1 MSFIEP
7 INMVIAR
14 LMIPAP
20 IMILIVGVFLFFYT
34 HSHRKLIG
42 VFFVVLGSLGLL
54 FFSGVIW
61 ASLASHFAFGFEM
74 ERGFL
79 FGLAAVE
86 IATIAVGI
94 VCLIKSNP
102 VKETKAISDSF
113 KNNFRA

>member
-1 MSFIEP
+1 MVLMSFIEP
-7 INMVIAR
+7 LNMVIAR

-20 IMILIVGVFLFFYT
+20 IFILIVGVLLFYYT
-34 HSHRKLIG
+34 HSHRKLVG

-61 ASLASHFAFGFEM
+61 ASFASHFAFGFEM
-74 ERGFL
+74 VRGIL

-94 VCLIKSNP
+94 VCLIKSNSI
-102 VKETKAISDSF
+102 KETKTISDSI
-113 KNNFRA
+113 KN